1 MKEVQEDSP
10 TSFFLKNLLKG
21 LAWFAVIITA
31 YILVQ
36 GELKV
41 YEPQINKVGDN
52 LPLLVSIFT
61 VSEVVFGILP
71 PEIFMLIWRTKGI
84 LSDYILNLTIL
95 TFISFGAG
103 IVGYFIG
110 YYFSKAA
117 IFKGVYDK

>member
-10 TSFFLKNLLKG
+10 TSFFFKNLLKG